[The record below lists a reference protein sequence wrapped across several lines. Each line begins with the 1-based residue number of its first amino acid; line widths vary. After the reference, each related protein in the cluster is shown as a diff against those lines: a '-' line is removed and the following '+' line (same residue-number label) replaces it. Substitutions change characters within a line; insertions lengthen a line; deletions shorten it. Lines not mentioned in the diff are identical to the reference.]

1 MYTEGGRPAVE
12 AGTGMELGMLVEQVQ
27 EVELFGG
34 EWRDGLL
41 FLCMSWSKK
50 RENLSI
56 LITTQIFDESQSTI
70 IWSHLSQCRPPPL

>member
-1 MYTEGGRPAVE
+1 MPAVE

-50 RENLSI
+50 KKKKLST
-56 LITTQIFDESQSTI
+56 LITTQTFDESPKY
-70 IWSHLSQCRPPPL
+70 HHPV